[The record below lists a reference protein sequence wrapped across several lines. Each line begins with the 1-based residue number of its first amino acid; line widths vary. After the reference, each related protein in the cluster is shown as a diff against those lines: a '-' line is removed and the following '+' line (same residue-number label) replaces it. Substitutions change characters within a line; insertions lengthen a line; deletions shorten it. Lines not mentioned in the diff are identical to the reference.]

1 MKVSYKKFFKLLID
15 REYKKTQ
22 FADIAGI
29 SQNTMA
35 KLGKDEYVSLESLV
49 KICAALGCT
58 LDDIVELVKE

>member
-15 REYKKTQ
+15 KNYKKTQ
-22 FADIAGI
+22 FAREAGV

-35 KLGKDEYVSLESLV
+35 KLGKDELVSLESLL
-49 KICAALGCT
+49 KICNALDCT